1 MSCQT
6 QNKPISLS
14 FVTKQS
20 QTLNPQISLPSLRP
34 SQLHRLWRH
43 GRRDLPSKVTTT
55 ATNPTRKTS
64 NYLLPHR
71 FSLCGSRWV
80 DVIIALGCHTLQLA
94 PRDLGEGLW
103 RGWVGSN
110 SLITVEQRNK
120 GHLLSLGVT
129 FVEFVPQATRRKV
142 LNRCPFLPLLL
153 PTLVVVT
160 TEVLPV
166 VVGFWVWCCLAI
178 RD

>member
-6 QNKPISLS
+6 QNKSISLS

-20 QTLNPQISLPSLRP
+20 QTLNPQISLPSLQP
-34 SQLHRLWRH
+34 SQLHRLWCQ

-55 ATNPTRKTS
+55 TTNPTRKIS
-64 NYLLPHR
+64 CYLLPLR
-71 FSLCGSRWV
+71 FSLRGSRWV

-120 GHLLSLGVT
+120 DISLAWVSPSSSLFPKPRVVRSST
-129 FVEFVPQATRRKV
+129 VA
-142 LNRCPFLPLLL
+142 PFCLY
-153 PTLVVVT
+153 
-160 TEVLPV
+160 
-166 VVGFWVWCCLAI
+166 CC
-178 RD
+178 RH

>member
-6 QNKPISLS
+6 QKGQNKPISLS

-34 SQLHRLWRH
+34 SQLHRLWHH
-43 GRRDLPSKVTTT
+43 GRCDLPSKVTTT

-71 FSLCGSRWV
+71 FSLCGSRRV
-80 DVIIALGCHTLQLA
+80 DVIIALGYHALQLA

-103 RGWVGSN
+103 GGQVDMVVGSD
-110 SLITVEQRNK
+110 SLITAKQCNK
-120 GHLLSLGVT
+120 DISL
-129 FVEFVPQATRRKV
+129 A
-142 LNRCPFLPLLL
+142 
-153 PTLVVVT
+153 
-160 TEVLPV
+160 
-166 VVGFWVWCCLAI
+166 
-178 RD
+178 